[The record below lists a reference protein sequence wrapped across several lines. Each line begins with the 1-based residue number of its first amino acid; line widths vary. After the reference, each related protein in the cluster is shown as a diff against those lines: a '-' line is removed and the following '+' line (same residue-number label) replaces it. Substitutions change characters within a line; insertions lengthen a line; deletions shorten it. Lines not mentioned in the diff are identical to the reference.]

1 MTARLEL
8 GYLGFEVSDLAAWDR
23 LLTQVIGLTANGQNG
38 DGSRAYRM
46 DEFAQRMFVRE
57 GPADDVCAVGLAAYN
72 REEFDALCSRL
83 RKAGIELQ
91 AGTPDEL
98 RARHVDHLVRFKDP
112 WGNPLELCLGLKT
125 SPTPFGSPVQPG
137 GFVTGDMGMG
147 HLILVMPDL
156 DAAVP
161 FYTDV
166 IGMSVSDTGAEEW
179 GGIVLSAVFLYA
191 NPRHHSIALAGGV
204 PAVKRIAHFEVH
216 MPSVDEVGLAW
227 DRTRA
232 AGVEITHMPGR
243 HTEGVYSFYGRTPSG
258 FEYEVGTEGFRV
270 DANWRQRHLSRF
282 TLWGHHPPTP
292 AEAVSSA

>member
-8 GYLGFEVSDLAAWDR
+8 AYLGFEVSDRPAWDR
-23 LLTQVIGLTANGQNG
+23 LLTQVIGMMPGSHNS
-38 DGSRAYRM
+38 DGSQGYRL

-57 GPADDVCAVGLAAYN
+57 GTADDVCAVGLAAYD
-72 REEFDALCSRL
+72 RAEFDALCARL
-83 RKAGIELQ
+83 RGAGIEPQ

-112 WGNPLELCLGLKT
+112 WGHPLELCLGLKT
-125 SPTPFGSPVQPG
+125 SPTPFGSAVQSN

-156 DAAVP
+156 EAAVP

-179 GGIVLSAVFLYA
+179 AGIVLSAVFLYC

-216 MPSVDEVGLAW
+216 MPSIDDVGLAW
-227 DRTRA
+227 DRTRS
-232 AGVEITHMPGR
+232 AGIEVTHMPGR

-270 DANWRQRHLSRF
+270 DENWRQRHLSRF
-282 TLWGHHPPTP
+282 TLWGHHVPTP
-292 AEAVSSA
+292 AEAG